1 MKILRVDMSH
11 LTTRLDELPED
22 WIVVG
27 GRGLSARI
35 LNKEVSPSTNPL
47 AAEAKLVIA
56 GGPLAG
62 TLAPSCGRISVGAK
76 SPLTMGIKETNA
88 GGPVAQKLDKLGIRA
103 IVLEGAAPEGKLF
116 LLVINKDGAVLE
128 EAEAYKGM
136 QNYALVQSLDKYGKN
151 AAVISIG
158 PAGERKWKSASV
170 AFTDKEGH
178 SSRHAGRGGL
188 GAVMGS
194 KGVKAIVVD
203 DKGAP
208 PLPLVNKDAFRQA
221 IKKWSK
227 VVKEDTQLQAFSR
240 FGTLAGVAPLRGL
253 GSMPS
258 KNFSSEPTEGFEKI
272 SGESIEKICKERG
285 GRMDGCMPGCIVKCS
300 IIYNDADRKHL
311 TSALEYETVA
321 LLGTNLGIVEPD
333 VLAKMDRFCD
343 EMGIDTIELGAA
355 LGVAASAGKMEM
367 GNAESALALMKEV
380 EEGTELGTILGN
392 GVVSTCKAFGIS
404 RVPAFKG
411 QAMPAH
417 DARVCKTAGVTY
429 ATSPM
434 GADHTA
440 GISYEDS
447 ISKEGQ
453 LERSR
458 STQILAAMEDSLG
471 YCLIARPGNLEA
483 YLAFLKD
490 LINARYGL
498 NLREEDLREIGKQT
512 LRDELR
518 FNEGAEFSTVHG
530 PDPEFVR
537 KEPLAPTGS
546 VFDVEPS
553 EIASIWQKL

>member
-1 MKILRVDMSH
+1 MKILRVDMSN
-11 LTTRLDELPED
+11 LTTRFEELPED
-22 WIVVG
+22 WTVVG

-103 IVLEGAAPEGKLF
+103 IVLEGAAPEGKLS

-128 EAEAYKGM
+128 EGEAYTGM

-158 PAGERKWKSASV
+158 PAGERKWKSASI
-170 AFTDKEGH
+170 AFTDKDGH

-194 KGVKAIVVD
+194 KGVKAIVVED
-203 DKGAP
+203 SGAP
-208 PLPLVNKDAFRQA
+208 PVPLVNNDAFRQA

-240 FGTLAGVAPLRGL
+240 FGTLFGVAPLRGL

-258 KNFSSEPTEGFEKI
+258 KNFSSESTEGFEKI

-300 IIYNDADRKHL
+300 IIYNAADRKHL

-321 LLGTNLGIVEPD
+321 LLGTNLGIVDPD

-355 LGVAASAGKMEM
+355 LGIAASAGKMEM

-392 GVVSTCKAFGIS
+392 GVVSTCKALGIS

-440 GISYEDS
+440 GLSYEDP
-447 ISKEGQ
+447 ISKDGQ
-453 LERSR
+453 VERSL

-490 LINARYGL
+490 LLNARYGL
-498 NLREEDLREIGKQT
+498 NLREEDLREIGKQA